1 VAVPTRSSGPGRP
14 HRPSRLP
21 SASAAP
27 GCRQRIA
34 WLLRV
39 NRRFGPGGRDV
50 RLAGFAAGLAAAG
63 CPASAGQLSRWET
76 GHLPVPHHAVVAY
89 EKVLGLPR
97 NRLVTVVDGIYR
109 HRADRAAPSR
119 LDRRIRPDDRSTLTR
134 AEDLLDRALFDGPMS
149 GADWDELTVLLT
161 AFGTVV
167 MPGRSWGRLT
177 QRLLSEQL
185 ISDGDAWRQRS
196 ESTHRLL
203 WLPASRPHLIG
214 ACAAVIRDPSS
225 QIVIEPLA
233 VLDVIDD
240 PAVSALLA
248 AQLTEPVSERTLRG
262 ALLAG
267 AARVRNRQFSPDQL
281 RRIIPAALDLLTDAA
296 WSAAVRPLA
305 AELLGNLQ
313 PGSRAAAITR
323 LRAGD
328 PVLATEDGRSRR
340 MTGRIVGSVLSHTE
354 AYDDGAPDDLLTRV
368 VDEMLFSANPDVRLH
383 AAQVLGATP
392 FRAALAD
399 ACCAELRKPAVAGDP
414 ALAGALLDAL
424 PFVAGPEHRDTVET
438 LVAAPGL
445 PGETAGSAAWTIA
458 HVPGTSTDLFWAG
471 ALRRPACRTG
481 LTYALG
487 IAGRHDWL
495 TRLAG
500 DPKMPA
506 EVRVAARWWSNLP
519 ATVTRDA
526 RR

>member
-1 VAVPTRSSGPGRP
+1 MAACTRSSGPGRP
-14 HRPSRLP
+14 HRPP
-21 SASAAP
+21 SASAVP

-39 NRRFGPGGRDV
+39 NRRFGPGGRDL
-50 RLAGFAAGLAAAG
+50 RLAGFAARLAAAG

-76 GHLPVPHHAVVAY
+76 GRLPVPHHAVVAY

-109 HRADRAAPSR
+109 HRTDRASPSR
-119 LDRRIRPDDRSTLTR
+119 LDRRIGPDDRSALTR
-134 AEDLLDRALFDGPMS
+134 AEDLLDQVLSDGPMS

-161 AFGTVV
+161 TFGTVV
-167 MPGRSWGRLT
+167 MPGRWWGRLT

-185 ISDGDAWRQRS
+185 VSDGDPWRQRS

-203 WLPASRPHLIG
+203 WLPASRPYLIG
-214 ACAAVIRDPSS
+214 ACAAVVRDPAS

-233 VLDVIDD
+233 VLDVVDD
-240 PAVSALLA
+240 PAVSALIA
-248 AQLTEPVSERTLRG
+248 AQLIDPVSERTLRG

-267 AARVRNRQFSPDQL
+267 AARARNRQFSPGQL
-281 RRIIPAALDLLTDAA
+281 RRIGPAVLDLLTDTV

-305 AELLGNLQ
+305 AELLGNLP
-313 PGSRAAAITR
+313 PGLRAAGVAR
-323 LRAGD
+323 LRAAVAGHAESA
-328 PVLATEDGRSRR
+328 VDGQPRR
-340 MTGRIVGSVLSHTE
+340 VTGRIVASVLSHTE
-354 AYDDGAPDDLLTRV
+354 AYDDGTPDDLLTRV
-368 VDEMLFSANPDVRLH
+368 ADEMLFSANPDVRLH

-399 ACCAELRKPAVAGDP
+399 ACCTELRKPAVAGDP

-424 PFVAGPEHRDTVET
+424 PFVAGPEHRRTVET
-438 LVAAPGL
+438 LVTASGL
-445 PGETAGSAAWTIA
+445 PAETAGSAAWTVA
-458 HVPGTSTDLFWAG
+458 HVPGTSSDLFWAG
-471 ALRRPACRTG
+471 ALRRPVCRPG

-487 IAGRHDWL
+487 ISGRHDWL
-495 TRLAG
+495 TRLAD
-500 DPKMPA
+500 DPAMPG
-506 EVRVAARWWSNLP
+506 EVRSAARWWSNLP